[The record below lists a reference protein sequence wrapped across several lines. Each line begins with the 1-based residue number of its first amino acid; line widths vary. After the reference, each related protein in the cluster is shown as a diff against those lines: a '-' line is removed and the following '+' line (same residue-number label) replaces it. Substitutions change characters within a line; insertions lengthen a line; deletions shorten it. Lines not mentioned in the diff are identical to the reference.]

1 MILTEGSLPSV
12 CVGLWDGLSL
22 EDQTKTFSKRR
33 LIRTGTVE
41 MDADRRPKPSGA
53 DEGVGSTGNPLEQK
67 VRIFTKSKTVIF
79 RLQALS
85 VAQPDPT
92 ITTER
97 GLLLPTAEKKTQELV
112 FPFFCPP
119 HPHPLGKETVL
130 LGWSRIHN
138 FCLLSEMCAS
148 STIPRMQRLSF
159 GILWSYC
166 FPQFRRN
173 SSFSHLRHNL
183 NTGSSGC
190 PLTREDDLEAH
201 GEEG

>member
-1 MILTEGSLPSV
+1 M

-97 GLLLPTAEKKTQELV
+97 GLLLPTAVPITATHFVSLPV
-112 FPFFCPP
+112 HFR
-119 HPHPLGKETVL
+119 GV
-130 LGWSRIHN
+130 GIHT
-138 FCLLSEMCAS
+138 LPAS
-148 STIPRMQRLSF
+148 I
-159 GILWSYC
+159 
-166 FPQFRRN
+166 
-173 SSFSHLRHNL
+173 
-183 NTGSSGC
+183 
-190 PLTREDDLEAH
+190 
-201 GEEG
+201 